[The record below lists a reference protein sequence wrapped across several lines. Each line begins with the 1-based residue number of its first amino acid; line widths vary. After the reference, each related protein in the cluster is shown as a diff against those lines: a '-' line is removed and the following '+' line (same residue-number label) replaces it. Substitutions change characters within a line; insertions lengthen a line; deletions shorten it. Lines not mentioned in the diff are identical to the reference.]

1 MAQNLLRVKEYKRE
15 KKTHRRIVAV
25 VLFDQ
30 RLKKTRSLVGWAWVY
45 GTISSG
51 GDSRGRRCE
60 TTVNCNV
67 RPTLN
72 PILSSSYYYLR
83 CFIIINTN
91 CSNTWNKEERRQFKV
106 KEEEQ
111 KINSTKSNTPPTTTS
126 IIPFLPPVTLLLNL
140 LPSTSPSTISLLPS
154 ILFFPISW
162 VLFCGV
168 IFTKS
173 WEVFRGWPLTL
184 PPPVHQ
190 ALDPSILCLPPEI
203 LSVLN
208 VFLYSPYFFLN
219 PPPPFVFIGRAPLI
233 TCLFLLFYVLNSL
246 RPFPKIS
253 LFNYIGLIP
262 VRSIW
267 GFHLYALC
275 WLCII
280 FFFVYLST
288 NIQFNSSDSR
298 FTQQELPACKPILTP
313 KWVRILQYFAKLPI
327 YVY

>member
-1 MAQNLLRVKEYKRE
+1 M
-15 KKTHRRIVAV
+15 
-25 VLFDQ
+25 
-30 RLKKTRSLVGWAWVY
+30 
-45 GTISSG
+45 
-51 GDSRGRRCE
+51 
-60 TTVNCNV
+60 
-67 RPTLN
+67 
-72 PILSSSYYYLR
+72 
-83 CFIIINTN
+83 
-91 CSNTWNKEERRQFKV
+91 
-106 KEEEQ
+106 
-111 KINSTKSNTPPTTTS
+111 
-126 IIPFLPPVTLLLNL
+126 NL

-280 FFFVYLST
+280 FFFFYLST

-327 YVY
+327 YVYWIFLCTNWYCFFFPFPSLLGAYFMQVISAFMLVTLIFVPIGVASLFASRGVSLGFTMFCASSLVCRENTYCSLLLHHRSWKLLMAMKLPACLQISGIIKLHIFKALKIKHVLELFMWVP